1 MKKTIGGSAEG
12 RMGGSAEGRAF
23 SRLFEENVSL
33 FEENVGLF

>member
-23 SRLFEENVSL
+23 SSLFEENISL